1 VLARAIF
8 QGGCPPLRFA
18 EFLVLVLGPL
28 FLMPT
33 LAPFSAERPL
43 TLALPSSSV
52 ASRLSQGWY
61 VPNRITT
68 SKSCSNLFT
77 HVDHI
82 SRGSH
87 PYFAQPWVRGET
99 VAPGFAHLPLMY
111 HPKQAMPIFYGRS
124 LHTMPANYNTDPNRS
139 ARRVESAGPA

>member
-1 VLARAIF
+1 MCAALTTR
-8 QGGCPPLRFA
+8 PSSP
-18 EFLVLVLGPL
+18 E
-28 FLMPT
+28 MPK
-33 LAPFSAERPL
+33 LAPFSPERPL

-111 HPKQAMPIFYGRS
+111 HPKQAMPVFYGRS

-139 ARRVESAGPA
+139 ARRLESAGPA